1 MKKLHGTPGLSLGGR
16 WAGLRELR
24 RVAPVLV
31 ALASASPGLHAQKPE
46 ESQPCWSIGLIKK
59 SHLGFTGTNFLVNPT
74 ECGPSS
80 CVPQSLPLFL
90 IGRLSPSAL
99 TPRVSCTQVPGP
111 FPSFLLQAWK
121 SLIWLCTIQVN
132 SCRHA
137 LHMPW
142 KELTGAV
149 WEGLPSRD
157 HQAPGLMFPRWITVG
172 VEVRSLQ
179 FLASWQSW
187 ARTVFSLGV
196 KKSWLNLQ
204 DLGGN
209 KSLSLFLYW
218 AV

>member
-1 MKKLHGTPGLSLGGR
+1 MASSLHHSKLCLQHYLSYDL
-16 WAGLRELR
+16 LH
-24 RVAPVLV
+24 VK
-31 ALASASPGLHAQKPE
+31 SP
-46 ESQPCWSIGLIKK
+46 S
-59 SHLGFTGTNFLVNPT
+59 V
-74 ECGPSS
+74 
-80 CVPQSLPLFL
+80 LFL
-90 IGRLSPSAL
+90 LEHLWLYLVPTWNNPPISRYPG
-99 TPRVSCTQVPGP
+99 VSCTQVPGP

-121 SLIWLCTIQVN
+121 SLIWLCTVQVN
-132 SCRHA
+132 SCGHA
-137 LHMPW
+137 LHTPW
-142 KELTGAV
+142 KELTRAA

-157 HQAPGLMFPRWITVG
+157 HQAPGLMFPRWITAG